1 MGDLSSDAAREL
13 SKLGAAKGGQARA
26 NALSPEQR
34 SAIARQA
41 VAARWAKAEKLKC
54 DPGPAPQSGVCAAI
68 AALVG
73 SPREQQDRTTMGS
86 SFLEPSRRSVLK
98 KSMLAD
104 AAARAELAGA
114 CARALTRSTKVLTD
128 LQKPEGYWV
137 GDLLADTT
145 LESDYILLQLWLY
158 PPDER
163 GAWNPPTRAR
173 VRRAAEAI
181 LARQRPQ
188 GGFNIYPQGDADI
201 SASVKAYTAL
211 KLAGI
216 DPDSEALLRLRR
228 TILDMGGLQA
238 ANSYTKIN
246 LSLFGLY
253 PRQYVP
259 TIPPELVLLPGGVLY
274 EMSSWTRAI
283 VVPLAVTQSMGGTRP
298 VPRGFDLD
306 DLSVPGKSFRLPRR
320 DRFSL
325 IFQQID
331 RGLKLWERRGP
342 ETLRRQALRR
352 AEKWL
357 IDHTRYSDGLGAI
370 YPSMMYT
377 IMALECLGYPPDHPD
392 RINAIAQFD
401 NLLTET
407 ETEFY
412 FQPCFSPVWDTA
424 YAMFALGEMGNAPAE
439 NMREAADWLLKK
451 EIRHKG
457 DWSVKRPDL
466 EPSGWAF
473 EFDNEHYPDID
484 DTAMVLLGLQH
495 ANASDEAMQERVEH
509 RAINWLV
516 NMQSKDGGWAAFDV
530 DNDWQLLNAVPF
542 ADHNAMLDPTC
553 PDITGRVLEA
563 LCRRGFTLADETVG
577 RAVEYLLKSQERNG
591 SWYGRWGVDYIYG
604 TFLALRGLRAAQAPA
619 TDAIR
624 HAAKWLVSVQNSDG
638 GWGES
643 CDSYRDDTFVAA
655 PSTPSQTAWALLGLM
670 ATGESY
676 TEPVRRGLDYLLRTQ
691 REDGTWAEELAT
703 GTGFP
708 NVFYLRYSL
717 YRQYFPHLA
726 LAHARRSLGLSGETD
741 TSGWLVASNAGSSK
755 A

>member
-1 MGDLSSDAAREL
+1 MDDLSSDAAREL

-34 SAIARQA
+34 TTIARQA
-41 VAARWAKAEKLKC
+41 VTARWAKAEKLKAEGGA
-54 DPGPAPQSGVCAAI
+54 PPAPVSPAATI
-68 AALVG
+68 GQVAAF
-73 SPREQQDRTTMGS
+73 RDRQDRSSMGTS
-86 SFLEPSRRSVLK
+86 VIEPSRRLHFK
-98 KSMLAD
+98 KGVVGD
-104 AAARAELAGA
+104 PAARAALAEA
-114 CARALTRSTKVLTD
+114 CTRALTLSTQAISD
-128 LQKPEGYWV
+128 LQKPDGHWV

-145 LESDYILLQLWLY
+145 LVSDYILLQLWLY
-158 PPDER
+158 PPDEN
-163 GAWNPPTRAR
+163 GWNPPTLAR
-173 VRRAAEAI
+173 VQRAAQAI
-181 LARQRPQ
+181 LEQQRPQ
-188 GGFNIYPQGDADI
+188 GGFNIYPQGDADV

-216 DPDSEALLRLRR
+216 DPGSEAMLRLRH
-228 TILDMGGLQA
+228 TILDLGGLQA
-238 ANSYTKIN
+238 VNSYEKIN

-253 PRQYVP
+253 PRQYIP

-283 VVPLAVTQSMGGTRP
+283 VVPLSIVLSLGGTRP
-298 VPRGFDLD
+298 VPPGFDLD
-306 DLSVPGKSFRLPRR
+306 DLAAPGKSFRLPRR
-320 DRFSL
+320 DRYSL

-342 ETLRRQALRR
+342 ETLRREAIRR

-370 YPSMMYT
+370 YPSMMYA
-377 IMALECLGYPPDHPD
+377 IMALDCLGYPPDHPD
-392 RINAIAQFD
+392 RLQAIAQFD

-424 YAMFALGEMGNAPAE
+424 YVMFALGEMGNPPE
-439 NMREAADWLLKK
+439 DQMRAAADWLLKK

-457 DWSVKRPDL
+457 DWAVKRPDL
-466 EPSGWAF
+466 EPSGWVF
-473 EFDNEHYPDID
+473 EYENEHYPDID
-484 DTAMVLLGLQH
+484 DTAQVLLALSH
-495 ANASDEAMQERVEH
+495 ASASDEALQERAER

-577 RAVEYLLKSQERNG
+577 RGVEYLLKSQERNG

-619 TDAIR
+619 TDAMR
-624 HAAKWLVSVQNSDG
+624 RGARWLVSVQNHDG

-670 ATGESY
+670 AAGE
-676 TEPVRRGLDYLLRTQ
+676 THAEQIRRGLEYLIATQ

-708 NVFYLRYSL
+708 NVFYLRYGM

-726 LAHARRSLGLSGETD
+726 LAHARRALGLSGETD
-741 TSGWLVASNAGSSK
+741 TAGRLVAATNA
-755 A
+755 

>member
-1 MGDLSSDAAREL
+1 MDDLSSDAAREL

-41 VAARWAKAEKLKC
+41 VAARWAKAAKQKVEGGAPAHP
-54 DPGPAPQSGVCAAI
+54 DASAAAETVAAPG
-68 AALVG
+68 
-73 SPREQQDRTTMGS
+73 RQQNWTTMGTS
-86 SFLEPSRRSVLK
+86 IFEPSRRSQFK
-98 KSMLAD
+98 KNAVAD
-104 AAARAELAGA
+104 AAARAAMAEA
-114 CARALTRSTKVLTD
+114 CTRALTLSTQVIAD
-128 LQKPEGYWV
+128 LQKPDGHWV

-145 LESDYILLQLWLY
+145 LASDYILTQLWLY
-158 PPDER
+158 PPEED
-163 GAWNPPTRAR
+163 GWHPPTLDR
-173 VRRAAEAI
+173 VRRAAQAI
-181 LARQRPQ
+181 LKEQLPS
-188 GGFNIYPQGDADI
+188 GGFNIFPQGDADV

-216 DPDSEALLRLRR
+216 DPESEEMLRLSR
-228 TILDMGGLQA
+228 TILYMGGIQA
-238 ANSYTKIN
+238 VNSYVKIN

-253 PRQYVP
+253 PRQFVP

-283 VVPLAVTQSMGGTRP
+283 VVPLSIVQSLGGTRP
-298 VPRGFDLD
+298 VPPGFHLEE
-306 DLSVPGKSFRLPRR
+306 LAAPGKSFRLPRR
-320 DRFSL
+320 DRYSL
-325 IFQQID
+325 IFQQLD
-331 RGLKLWERRGP
+331 RGLKIWERRGP
-342 ETLRRQALRR
+342 ETLRREAIRR

-357 IDHTRYSDGLGAI
+357 IDHTRYSEGLGAI
-370 YPSMMYT
+370 YPSMMYLV
-377 IMALECLGYPPDHPD
+377 MALECLGYPADHPD
-392 RINAIAQFD
+392 RIQAIAQFD
-401 NLLTET
+401 NLLTDNGS
-407 ETEFY
+407 EFF

-424 YAMFALGEMGNAPAE
+424 YAMFALGEMGNPPE
-439 NMREAADWLLKK
+439 ESMRAAADWLLSK

-466 EPSGWAF
+466 EPSGWVF
-473 EFDNEHYPDID
+473 EYENEHYPDID
-484 DTAMVLLGLQH
+484 DTAQVLLALSH
-495 ANASDEAMQERVEH
+495 ASASDETLQERAEG

-530 DNDWQLLNAVPF
+530 DNDWQLLNAIPF

-563 LCRRGFTLADETVG
+563 LCRRGFSPADETVARG
-577 RAVEYLLKSQERNG
+577 VEYLLKNQERNG

-619 TDAIR
+619 ADAMR
-624 HAAKWLVSVQNSDG
+624 RAARWLVSVQNSDG

-643 CDSYRDDTFVAA
+643 CDSYREDSFVSA

-670 ATGESY
+670 AAGESY
-676 TEPVRRGLDYLLRTQ
+676 VDPVRRGLNYLLTTQ
-691 REDGTWAEELAT
+691 RADGTWAEELAT

-708 NVFYLRYSL
+708 NVFYLRYTL

-726 LAHARRSLGLSGETD
+726 LAQARRLLGFHAENE
-741 TSGWLVASNAGSSK
+741 ASTALPTP

>member
-1 MGDLSSDAAREL
+1 MGDVSSDAAREL

-34 SAIARQA
+34 QAIARQA
-41 VAARWAKAEKLKC
+41 VAARWAKVEKLKAE
-54 DPGPAPQSGVCAAI
+54 GGAPAPPVPPIAI
-68 AALVG
+68 TGRVSAL
-73 SPREQQDRTTMGS
+73 SDEQDRTSMGTS
-86 SFLEPSRRSVLK
+86 LFEPSRRSVLK
-98 KSMLAD
+98 KSMIAD
-104 AAARAELAGA
+104 AAARAELAGR
-114 CARALTRSTKVLTD
+114 CARALTRSAQVLAG
-128 LQKPEGYWV
+128 LQKPDGYWV

-158 PPDER
+158 PPDES
-163 GAWNPPTRAR
+163 GWNPPTLDR
-173 VRRAAEAI
+173 VKRAAQAI

-188 GGFNIYPQGDADI
+188 GGYSIYPQGDADI

-216 DPDSEALLRLRR
+216 DPENKDMLRLRR
-228 TILDMGGLQA
+228 AILDMGGLQH

-283 VVPLAVTQSMGGTRP
+283 VVPLSIVMSLGGTRP
-298 VPRGFDLD
+298 VPHGFNLD
-306 DLSVPGKSFRLPRR
+306 DLAAPGKSFRLPRR

-342 ETLRRQALRR
+342 ETLRREAIRR

-370 YPSMMYT
+370 YPSMMYL
-377 IMALECLGYPPDHPD
+377 IMALECMGYPPDHPD
-392 RINAIAQFD
+392 RIKAIAQFD

-424 YAMFALGEMGNAPAE
+424 YAMFALGEMGNPPE
-439 NMREAADWLLKK
+439 GPMRAAADWLLKK

-495 ANASDEAMQERVEH
+495 ANSSDEAMQERVER

-591 SWYGRWGVDYIYG
+591 SWYGRWGVNYVYG

-619 TDAIR
+619 TDAMR
-624 HAAKWLVSVQNSDG
+624 HGAKWLISVQNPDG

-643 CDSYRDDTFVAA
+643 CDSYRDDTFVPA

-670 ATGESY
+670 ATGESHAI
-676 TEPVRRGLDYLLRTQ
+676 PVRRGLDYLLTTQ
-691 REDGTWAEELAT
+691 REDGTWEEELAT

-741 TSGWLVASNAGSSK
+741 TSGWLVAPRSAAPDKG
-755 A
+755 

>member
-1 MGDLSSDAAREL
+1 MGDISSDSAREL

-41 VAARWAKAEKLKC
+41 VTARWAKAETLKAE
-54 DPGPAPQSGVCAAI
+54 GSAPASSVPPVTT
-68 AALVG
+68 AL
-73 SPREQQDRTTMGS
+73 RDQDNRTSMGTS
-86 SFLEPSRRSVLK
+86 VFEPSRRSVLK

-114 CARALTRSTKVLTD
+114 CARALTRSTKVLAN
-128 LQKPEGYWV
+128 LQKPDGYWV

-145 LESDYILLQLWLY
+145 LESDYILLQLWLH
-158 PPDER
+158 PPDEN
-163 GAWNPPTRAR
+163 GWNPPTLEC
-173 VRRAAEAI
+173 VKRAAKAI

-188 GGFNIYPQGDADI
+188 GGYNIYPQGDADI

-216 DPDSEALLRLRR
+216 DPEGEPMLRLRR

-283 VVPLAVTQSMGGTRP
+283 VVPLSIVQSLAGTRP

-342 ETLRRQALRR
+342 ETLRREAIRR

-370 YPSMMYT
+370 YPSMMYS

-392 RINAIAQFD
+392 RIKAIAQFD

-424 YAMFALGEMGNAPAE
+424 YAMFALGEMGNPPE
-439 NMREAADWLLKK
+439 GPMRAAADWLMKK

-466 EPSGWAF
+466 EPSGWSF

-495 ANASDEAMQERVEH
+495 ANASDEGVQERVEQ
-509 RAINWLV
+509 RAVNWLI

-604 TFLALRGLRAAQAPA
+604 TFLALRGLRAAQATNA
-619 TDAIR
+619 MR
-624 HAAKWLVSVQNSDG
+624 HGARWLVSVQNPDG

-643 CDSYRDDTFVAA
+643 CDSYRDDTFVNA

-670 ATGESY
+670 AAGESFAD
-676 TEPVRRGLDYLLRTQ
+676 PVRRGLDYLLTTQ
-691 REDGTWAEELAT
+691 HEDGTWSEELAT

-741 TSGWLVASNAGSSK
+741 TSGWLVAASK
-755 A
+755 AAAANG